1 MLNVE
6 PKSVTVAFV
15 DDHPAMLAGLS
26 AMFSETPRFRVLAT
40 GGSADDARLIAEQH
54 RPELL
59 FVDLSMPGD
68 VFAVIGSIAKRRP
81 KTRVIVLTAF
91 SGVDSALRA
100 LDAGATGF
108 VLKGSSFDDLFDA
121 AETVLRGEMYVTKQ
135 YFSQVMSGLRNR
147 NQREGLLKSVKL
159 TVREKQIVR
168 HLLEAR
174 TNREIASSLDISEQ
188 TVKNYMSG
196 LMSKFHARNRV
207 EVVIAAQKN
216 SSLD

>member
-1 MLNVE
+1 MLV
-6 PKSVTVAFV
+6 
-15 DDHPAMLAGLS
+15 GLS
-26 AMFSETPRFRVLAT
+26 TMFSEVPRFKVLAT
-40 GGSADDARLIAEQH
+40 GANADDARLIAAQQ

-68 VFAVIGSIAKRRP
+68 VFEVIGSIARGTP
-81 KTRVIVLTAF
+81 KTKVIVLTAF
-91 SGVDSALRA
+91 SGVDSALKA

-108 VLKGSSFDDLFDA
+108 VLKGSSFEDLFDA

-159 TVREKQIVR
+159 TAREKQIVR

-174 TNREIASSLDISEQ
+174 TNREIASSLEISEQ

-207 EVVIAAQKN
+207 EVAMAAQKN